1 MNVLPSLGVL
11 AVPGSPPAFVALVHA
26 LGAWCGARAALAD
39 HASPVAWLAS
49 SPACP
54 GLARVATTGR
64 PYAVWVDD
72 RQAMERA
79 AALTPSPR
87 IVVTADPVLAAVDGR
102 TSLFP
107 EHGLDLRDYR
117 PIAPVIRGRW
127 RSRLGLPPTL
137 IVTAFAGSPGVLPQD
152 LLPTALA
159 LASVVVATGPHL
171 AEALAW
177 AAPCVTDARSAAA
190 LGAGRGDVVVGA
202 PSARA
207 GLAVQV
213 AADDGSAAALSGAG
227 RRLVERRA
235 DRHRP
240 ARQVAEALGLVG
252 GSCHVAAR
260 STARVLDGLGTPEPS
275 PVRRRV
281 EALVAARQ

>member
-1 MNVLPSLGVL
+1 MNALPSLGVL

-26 LGAWCGARAALAD
+26 LGAWCLPRAALTGD
-39 HASPVAWLAS
+39 ASPVAWLAS

-54 GLARVATTGR
+54 GLAGVALNGR
-64 PYAVWVDD
+64 PYAVWIDD
-72 RQAMERA
+72 RRALERA
-79 AALTPSPR
+79 AALSPSPR
-87 IVVTADPVLAAVDGR
+87 LVVTADTELAGAAGR
-102 TSLFP
+102 SSLFP
-107 EHGLDLRDYR
+107 EHGLDLRDYQ

-137 IVTAFAGSPGVLPQD
+137 IVTAFADSPGVLPAD

-177 AAPCVTDARSAAA
+177 AAPCVTDAPSAAA
-190 LGAGRGDVVVGA
+190 LGAGHGDVVVGP
-202 PSARA
+202 PSALE

-213 AADDGSAAALSGAG
+213 AADDGLAAALSGAG

-252 GSCHVAAR
+252 RNGHVATR
-260 STARVLDGLGTPEPS
+260 STGRVLDSLGTPDTS
-275 PVRRRV
+275 PLRRRV